1 MSKTNFLSKK
11 LFSQK
16 CDALFIPNFYVQYED
31 EIAHIFHKAI
41 INEDNLE
48 MKNSLDLMYKIF
60 SCYLDLESKDIFKA
74 YFTNSEKRSFT
85 PEDLN
90 QDELNYLAEI
100 LSGIKQPFLKSRIAD
115 ILWCY
120 YKPKNIKHARTAI
133 ENYIKIDFINFSIF
147 NYQHLHRAASLAK
160 STGQQ
165 DLIVQI
171 KDKLLS
177 EIQSPTSDW
186 SFHKLQLSEIFLK
199 TDLDKDIYAN
209 LSEELLSEAK
219 KFNLKADEFNK
230 IEQHLSLAKKLFD
243 KTKNEDKKVECI
255 YLLAQAT
262 EKHGDFKISTSYIIA
277 NHFYK
282 LALQIYRDIPRKYR
296 DLYNIEESLNNI
308 ENKITN
314 SGSLIINEMKSFEVK
329 QDIFLLQQQNI
340 IHVKDKKT
348 IFEALCYFS
357 SVSSISYSSILENSK
372 EQMKRYILHHIAFQP
387 VLSQDGRRID
397 TIEPL
402 KADNSNYDEVLFKT
416 AIKNFSIYTNI
427 SVFGCILPALE
438 QMQKEHII
446 SKEFLIEL
454 CQHSSIVPQKR
465 AELIA
470 NALYYGFE
478 RDFATSIHLL
488 SPQVENMI
496 RQLLKKHKVITTHT
510 DENGIEHEN
519 GLSSLV
525 DKEEAKDILGE
536 DLWFQLQ
543 AVFTSSLGANLRNEV
558 GHGLLDDETS
568 HSYHSIYAWWMI
580 LRTIISSI

>member
-1 MSKTNFLSKK
+1 MSKTNFLSKE

-16 CDALFIPNFYVQYED
+16 CDTLFTPNFYVQDEY

-48 MKNSLDLMYKIF
+48 IKDSLDLMYKIF
-60 SCYLDLESKDIFKA
+60 SCHLDLESKDIFKA
-74 YFTNSEKRSFT
+74 SFTNSEKRSFI

-100 LSGIKQPFLKSRIAD
+100 LSEIKQPFLKSRIAD
-115 ILWCY
+115 ILWSY

-133 ENYIKIDFINFSIF
+133 ENYIKIDFINFSIL

-165 DLIVQI
+165 DLVVQI
-171 KDKLLS
+171 EDKMLS
-177 EIQSPTSDW
+177 EIKNPTSDW
-186 SFHKLQLSEIFLK
+186 NFHKLNLSEIFLK
-199 TDLDKDIYAN
+199 TDLDKGIYIN
-209 LSEELLSEAK
+209 LAEELLSEVQK
-219 KFNLKADEFNK
+219 FSSEPDKFNE
-230 IEQHLSLAKKLFD
+230 IEQYLSLAKELFD
-243 KTKNEDKKVECI
+243 KAKNEDKKIECI

-262 EKHGDFKISTSYIIA
+262 EKHGDSKILTSYMVA

-282 LALQIYRDIPRKYR
+282 LALQIYRNIPRKYR
-296 DLYNIEESLNNI
+296 DSYDIEESLKNI

-314 SGSLIINEMKSFEVK
+314 SGNSIINEMKHIEVK
-329 QDIFLLQQQNI
+329 QDIFQLQQQSI
-340 IHVKDKKT
+340 MHVTDKKT
-348 IFEALCYFS
+348 VFEALCYLS
-357 SVSSISYSSILENSK
+357 GVGSISYSSILKNSK
-372 EQMKRYILHHIAFQP
+372 EQMKRSILHHIAFQS
-387 VLSQDGRRID
+387 VLSRDGRRVD

-402 KADNSNYDEVLFKT
+402 KADNSNYDKVIFKT
-416 AIKNFSIYTNI
+416 AIKNFSICVNI

-438 QMQKEHII
+438 QIQKEHVI
-446 SKEFLIEL
+446 SKAFLIEL
-454 CQHSSIVPQKR
+454 CQHSSIVPPKR

-488 SPQVENMI
+488 APQVENMI
-496 RQLLKKHKVITTHT
+496 RQLLKKHGVITTHT

-568 HSYHSIYAWWMI
+568 HSFYSIYAWWMI
-580 LRTIISSI
+580 LRIIIRSI